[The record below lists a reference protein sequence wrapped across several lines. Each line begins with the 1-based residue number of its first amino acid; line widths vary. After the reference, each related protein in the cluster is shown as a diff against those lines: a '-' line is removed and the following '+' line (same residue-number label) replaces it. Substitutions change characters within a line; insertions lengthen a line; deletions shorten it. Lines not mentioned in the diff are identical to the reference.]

1 MVQEVRQPSFF
12 EGSPSENFSKGL
24 LEVTLP
30 SEFGPRTQGKVRDIW
45 IRDGVRIMVT
55 TDRQSAYDRMIC
67 TIPGKGEALNMTSA
81 WWFEKTEGLAPNHL
95 IAVPH
100 PNVLIAK
107 QAAAT
112 IPVEV
117 VWRAYMAKSYS
128 STSVYF
134 NYAERGRRNIC
145 GINFPDGL
153 CANEQFPKPVLAPTT
168 KADSGHDE
176 ELDDDA
182 ASDIADKV
190 GGRGT
195 WRKIKTMTESLFAYG
210 SHVLRQKGLILVDT
224 KYEIGIDQDG
234 HLMVIDEQH
243 TPDSS
248 RIWLASSYQE
258 QFEKGENPE
267 TYDKEILRRWLA
279 EHDFRGE
286 GMVPIIP
293 DGVIDQMASA
303 YEVPYYALTG
313 QHFSASTSGSQEIQ
327 NAILQYLNQSSSS
340 DFGHWRL

>member
-1 MVQEVRQPSFF
+1 MAQEVRQPSFF
-12 EGSPSENFSKGL
+12 EGAPSENFSRGL

-45 IRDGVRIMVT
+45 VRDGVRIMAT

-81 WWFEKTEGLAPNHL
+81 WWFEKTEGFASNHL

-107 QAAAT
+107 QAAAA

-117 VWRAYMAKSYS
+117 VWRAYMAKSS
-128 STSVYF
+128 TPTSVYF
-134 NYAERGRRNIC
+134 NYMKKGRRDIY
-145 GINFPDGL
+145 GIRFPDDL
-153 CANEQFPKPVLAPTT
+153 RANQEFPMGPVLTPSTR
-168 KADSGHDE
+168 GEIHDE
-176 ELDDDA
+176 EMTEDDA
-182 ASDIADKV
+182 REIADKI
-190 GGRGT
+190 GGSGT
-195 WRKIKTMTESLFAYG
+195 WERIRLMTESLFAYG
-210 SHVLRQKGLILVDT
+210 SHTLKQKGLILVDT
-224 KYEIGIDQDG
+224 KYEIGIDHDG
-234 HLMVIDEQH
+234 QLMVIDELH

-286 GMVPIIP
+286 GMVPIVP

-303 YEVPYYALTG
+303 YQVPYYALAG
-313 QHFSASTSGSQEIQ
+313 QRFSTSTSGSQEIQ
-327 NAILQYLNQSSSS
+327 SAILQYFNQ
-340 DFGHWRL
+340 